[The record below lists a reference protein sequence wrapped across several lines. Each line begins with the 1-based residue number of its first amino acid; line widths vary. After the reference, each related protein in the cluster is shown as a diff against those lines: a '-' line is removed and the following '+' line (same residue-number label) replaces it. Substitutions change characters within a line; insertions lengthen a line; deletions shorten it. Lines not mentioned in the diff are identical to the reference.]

1 MKLPGRS
8 KTTHESMEEGKSVTY
23 FFRNIFSYMRLVK
36 RVFDSVGFMFIYFL
50 NIRNTN
56 IQAAYNT

>member
-8 KTTHESMEEGKSVTY
+8 KTTHESMEEGKSV
-23 FFRNIFSYMRLVK
+23 SYMRLVK